1 MDRSL
6 MRALPELQMIDLLRL
21 GDPQRELQRWLVSG
35 RACKFMQ
42 HRARPTGCGSRKS
55 LTRIVGHL
63 SPRAQSRASFF
74 GLTILRA
81 NHRTAGYAELL
92 AREDEVPAR
101 FSPRIGF
108 EIRYFSGAQVSVE
121 DQLVAGI
128 KERAKD
134 EGAIGRA
141 AIGPHGGDL
150 YIASFGRMAAVIQR
164 PLKRH
169 APCLTS

>member
-21 GDPQRELQRWLVSG
+21 GDPQRQLRRWLFSG

-42 HRARPTGCGSRKS
+42 HCARPTECGSRKS

-63 SPRAQSRASFF
+63 SLRAQSCASFF

-108 EIRYFSGAQVSVE
+108 EIRYFSGAQSVLKTSWWPGLRNARKTRVRLAG
-121 DQLVAGI
+121 QRSGRTVAT
-128 KERAKD
+128 
-134 EGAIGRA
+134 
-141 AIGPHGGDL
+141 
-150 YIASFGRMAAVIQR
+150 
-164 PLKRH
+164 
-169 APCLTS
+169 CT